1 MSTPSYHVVIPA
13 RYQSTRLPGKPL
25 ADILGKPMVQWVY
38 EAAQRS
44 AAMGVCIATDDQRV
58 EAAVRSFGGHV
69 RMTSTSHVSG
79 TDRLAEVAAQESWSA
94 DTVIVNVQGDE
105 PTIDPALINQVGEL
119 LAAHPEAGVAT
130 LCVPIKNVDEME
142 NPNAVKVVLSQQG
155 LALYFS
161 RAAVPWNRDG
171 EALAVPGYRHLG
183 IYAYRVS
190 ALQQFVGWPTGH
202 LEHLEKLEQLRF
214 LEHGVQIAVA
224 VADIAPPAGVD
235 TPEDLARVIRL
246 LAEREGV

>member
-1 MSTPSYHVVIPA
+1 MSTPSFYVVIPA

-44 AAMGVCIATDDQRV
+44 AAIGVCIATDDKRV
-58 EAAVRSFGGHV
+58 EAAVESFGGRV
-69 RMTSTSHVSG
+69 RMTSANHVSG
-79 TDRLAEVAAQESWSA
+79 TDRLAEVAAQAGWA
-94 DTVIVNVQGDE
+94 DDTIIVNVQGDE
-105 PTIDPALINQVGEL
+105 PTMDPALINQVGEL

-130 LCVPIKNVDEME
+130 LCVPVTDVAEMN
-142 NPNAVKVVLSQQG
+142 NPNAVKVVLSQRG

-171 EALAVPGYRHLG
+171 ETLAVPGYRHLG

-190 ALQQFVGWPTGH
+190 ALQQFVSWPTGQ
-202 LEHLEKLEQLRF
+202 LEQVEKLEQLRF
-214 LEHGVQIAVA
+214 LEHGVHIAVA
-224 VADIAPPAGVD
+224 VADLAPPAGVD

-246 LAEREGV
+246 LAEREDA